1 MIYLPDVNVWIA
13 LTSDQHVHH
22 TAAKRW
28 IKNLDA
34 DRLAFCRITELG
46 FLRLLTNHHV
56 MGGGALVPAQAWDI
70 YDVLRDDPKIVFT
83 PEPPAFS
90 NHWRQIGK
98 QISGGPNA
106 WTDAYLAAFAS
117 CEEMI
122 VATFDRRF
130 KALSQCSV
138 LTLDSGR

>member
-28 IKNLDA
+28 IQNLEA

-70 YDVLRDDPKIVFT
+70 YDVLRDDPQNCFYSGTTHVQQ
-83 PEPPAFS
+83 PLAS
-90 NHWRQIGK
+90 NRKTNFRWPK
-98 QISGGPNA
+98 
-106 WTDAYLAAFAS
+106 
-117 CEEMI
+117 C
-122 VATFDRRF
+122 
-130 KALSQCSV
+130 
-138 LTLDSGR
+138 LD